1 MRPAR
6 IARVYV
12 VDSSVAFLG
21 GAPLDLLEAE
31 NHGSALAANAFL
43 SRATFHGAELHV
55 PFVFLSEVGSVVYKY
70 LIASGRT
77 TFEDGQRIRQA
88 ISGTTWEYH
97 VPAWDSVFEL
107 QRTLGRVENTN
118 ISEFLS
124 LAQDLECEFITTD
137 EELVEDVRRSGIPV
151 LVQLVT
157 EHPWGEDG
165 AIDDHPPM
173 D

>member
-1 MRPAR
+1 
-6 IARVYV
+6 VYV

-21 GAPLDLLEAE
+21 GVPLELLEAE
-31 NHGSALAANAFL
+31 DYGLAMAANAFL

-88 ISGTTWEYH
+88 IFGTTWEYH
-97 VPAWDSVFEL
+97 VSVWDTVFEL
-107 QRTLGRVENTN
+107 QRALGRVENTN
-118 ISEFLS
+118 ISEFLT
-124 LAQDLECEFITTD
+124 LAHDLECEFITTD

-151 LVQLVT
+151 TAQLVT
-157 EHPWGEDG
+157 EHPWGEQG
-165 AIDDHPPM
+165 AIDDHAPT